1 LLTLPPSVRIYLA
14 TEPVDM
20 RKGFDGLMA
29 IVRNLW
35 SRDPFTGHLYV
46 FISRRRDRAKV
57 LWWDD
62 GGFVLYYKRLE
73 AGRYKM
79 PTVGPGEQTV
89 RLEASQLAMLL
100 SGIDLSRVRK
110 PRRWLPGDVANG
122 GRYAPRIDRSAKP

>member
-1 LLTLPPSVRIYLA
+1 MLTLPPSVRIYLA
-14 TEPVDM
+14 TEPTDM

-62 GGFVLYYKRLE
+62 GGFVLYYNHQESYCTASR
-73 AGRYKM
+73 AG
-79 PTVGPGEQTV
+79 
-89 RLEASQLAMLL
+89 
-100 SGIDLSRVRK
+100 
-110 PRRWLPGDVANG
+110 
-122 GRYAPRIDRSAKP
+122 

>member
-1 LLTLPPSVRIYLA
+1 
-14 TEPVDM
+14 M

-73 AGRYKM
+73 AGRFKM
-79 PTVGPGEQTV
+79 PTVRPGEQTV
-89 RLEASQLAMLL
+89 RLEATQLAMLL

-110 PRRWLPGDVANG
+110 PRRWMPGDVANG
-122 GRYAPRIDRSAKP
+122 GVSAPRIDRSGKP